1 MIPRNDV
8 LALYRLVLGR
18 DAESEEVINE
28 KRRSDSTSDVAWE
41 MLKSDEFVTNSATHI
56 FRALE

>member
-28 KRRSDSTSDVAWE
+28 KRRSDSAGDVAWE
-41 MLKSDEFVTNSATHI
+41 MLKSDEFITNNAAHI
-56 FRALE
+56 FRSLE